1 MQKLNE
7 VEILAIRAF
16 VSNYSD
22 LFNKITILEKEMEI
36 LSLKKESIR
45 TTMESIDEEIT
56 AIRKKEREYNDY
68 LVNKYGHFKLNI
80 ETFEIE
86 SA

>member
-7 VEILAIRAF
+7 EEILAIQAF

-22 LFNKITILEKEMEI
+22 LYKKITFLEKEMEI
-36 LSLKKESIR
+36 LSLKRESIR
-45 TTMESIDEEIT
+45 KSMGSIDEEIT
-56 AIRKKEREYNDY
+56 VIRKKEREYNDY